1 MKIILL
7 KDVDNLG
14 DEGEVKT
21 VADGYGRNYLLPRG
35 FATIFSKAGLTLIEQ
50 RAAKIEARKEDK
62 KKAALGLKEKLQGIN
77 LVIPMPAGDNG
88 KLFGA
93 VTNAVVAEKLAEAAG
108 VSIDRRHVSI
118 HGNAIK
124 LVGVYDVKVR
134 VMDRE
139 YAAIKVEVKAL
150 EAQA

>member
-7 KDVDNLG
+7 KDVENLG

-35 FATIFSKAGLTLIEQ
+35 FATIFSKAGLNLIEQ
-50 RAAKIEARKEDK
+50 RQAKIEARKEEK
-62 KKAALGLKEKLQGIN
+62 RQAALSLKEKLNG
-77 LVIPMPAGDNG
+77 LVVTIAMPAGDNG

-93 VTNAVVAEKLAEAAG
+93 VTNGVVAEHLATASG
-108 VSIDRRHVSI
+108 VAIDKRNISI

-124 LVGVYDVKVR
+124 LVGSYDVKVR
-134 VMDRE
+134 VLDRE
-139 YAAIKVEVKAL
+139 SATIKVEVKAL
-150 EAQA
+150 EA

>member
-7 KDVDNLG
+7 KDVENLG

-35 FATIFSKAGLTLIEQ
+35 FATLFSKAGLNLIEQ
-50 RAAKIEARKEDK
+50 RQAKIEARKEEK
-62 KKAALGLKEKLQGIN
+62 RKAALGLKEKLQGLN
-77 LVIPMPAGDNG
+77 VVISMPAGDNG

-93 VTNAVVAEKLAEAAG
+93 VTNGVVADHVAQAVG
-108 VSIDRRHVSI
+108 VAIDKRHVSI

-124 LVGVYDVKVR
+124 LVGIYDVKIR

-139 YAAIKVEVKAL
+139 YASIKVEVKAL
-150 EAQA
+150 GA

>member
-7 KDVDNLG
+7 KDVENLG

-35 FATIFSKAGLTLIEQ
+35 FATLFSKAGLTLIEQ
-50 RAAKIEARKEDK
+50 RKAKIEARREEKRK
-62 KKAALGLKEKLQGIN
+62 TALSLKEKLQGLN
-77 LVIPMPAGDNG
+77 VVIAMPAGDNG

-93 VTNAVVAEKLAEAAG
+93 VTNGVVAEHVSQAAG
-108 VSIDRRHVSI
+108 VAIDKRNVSI

-124 LVGVYDVKVR
+124 LVGTYDVKIR

-139 YAAIKVEVKAL
+139 AATIKVEVKPL
-150 EAQA
+150 EA

>member
-7 KDVDNLG
+7 KDVENLG

-35 FATIFSKAGLTLIEQ
+35 FAVLFSKHGLNLIEQ

-62 KKAALGLKEKLQGIN
+62 KKAALSLKEKLQGLN
-77 LVIPMPAGDNG
+77 LVISMPAGDNG

-93 VTNAVVAEKLAEAAG
+93 VTNGVVADHLAQSAG
-108 VSIDRRHVSI
+108 VTIDKRYVSI

-124 LVGVYDVKVR
+124 LVGVYDVKIR
-134 VMDRE
+134 VLDRE
-139 YAAIKVEVKAL
+139 YATIKVEVKAL
-150 EAQA
+150 EA

>member
-7 KDVDNLG
+7 KDVENLG

-21 VADGYGRNYLLPRG
+21 VADGYGRNFLLPRG
-35 FATIFSKAGLTLIEQ
+35 FATLFSKAGLTLIEQ
-50 RAAKIEARKEDK
+50 RKAKIEARKEEK
-62 KKAALGLKEKLQGIN
+62 RKAALGLKEKLQG
-77 LVIPMPAGDNG
+77 LAVVISMPAGDNG

-93 VTNAVVAEKLAEAAG
+93 VTNGVVAEHVATAAG
-108 VSIDRRHVSI
+108 VVIDKRNVSI
-118 HGNAIK
+118 TGNAIK
-124 LVGVYDVKVR
+124 LVGIYDVKIR

-150 EAQA
+150 GA

>member
-14 DEGEVKT
+14 EEGQVKT
-21 VADGYGRNYLLPRG
+21 VADGYGRNYLIPRG

-50 RAAKIEARKEDK
+50 RASKIEARKEEK
-62 KKAALGLKEKLQGIN
+62 RKAALGLKDQLQGVN
-77 LVIPMPAGDNG
+77 LVVAMPAGDNG

-93 VTNAVVAEKLAEAAG
+93 VTNSVVAEKLQETAG
-108 VSIDRRHVSI
+108 ITIDRRHISI

-124 LVGVYDVKVR
+124 LVGTYEVKIR
-134 VMDRE
+134 VMDHE
-139 YAAIKVEVKAL
+139 YATVKLEVKPL
-150 EAQA
+150 EA

>member
-7 KDVDNLG
+7 KDVENLG

-21 VADGYGRNYLLPRG
+21 VADGYGRNFLLPRG
-35 FATIFSKAGLTLIEQ
+35 FATLFSKAGLNLIEQ
-50 RAAKIEARKEDK
+50 RTAKIEARKEEK
-62 KKAALGLKEKLQGIN
+62 RQAALGLKEKLQGLN
-77 LVIPMPAGDNG
+77 LVISMPAGDNG

-93 VTNAVVAEKLAEAAG
+93 VTNGVVAEHVAKASG
-108 VSIDRRHVSI
+108 VSIDKRNVSI

-124 LVGVYDVKVR
+124 LVGVYDVRIR

-139 YAAIKVEVKAL
+139 YANIKVEVKAL
-150 EAQA
+150 EA

>member
-7 KDVDNLG
+7 KDVENLG

-21 VADGYGRNYLLPRG
+21 VADGYGRNYLLPQG
-35 FATIFSKAGLTLIEQ
+35 FATLFSKAGLNLIEQ
-50 RAAKIEARKEDK
+50 RKAKIEARKEEK
-62 KKAALGLKEKLQGIN
+62 RQAALGLKEKLQGVN
-77 LVIPMPAGDNG
+77 LVISMPAGDNG

-93 VTNAVVAEKLAEAAG
+93 VTNGVVAEQLAASTG
-108 VSIDRRHVSI
+108 ITIDKRHISI

-124 LVGVYDVKVR
+124 LVGIYDVKVR

-139 YAAIKVEVKAL
+139 SATIKVEVKPL
-150 EAQA
+150 GV

>member
-7 KDVDNLG
+7 KDVENLG

-50 RAAKIEARKEDK
+50 RQAKIEARKEEK
-62 KKAALGLKEKLQGIN
+62 RKAALGLKEKLQGLN
-77 LVIPMPAGDNG
+77 VVISMPAGDNG

-93 VTNAVVAEKLAEAAG
+93 VTNGVVADHVAQAAG
-108 VSIDRRHVSI
+108 VSIDKRNVSI

-124 LVGVYDVKVR
+124 LVGVYDVKIR

-150 EAQA
+150 GA

>member
-7 KDVDNLG
+7 KDVENLG

-21 VADGYGRNYLLPRG
+21 VADGYGRNFLLPRG
-35 FATIFSKAGLTLIEQ
+35 FATLFSKAGLTLIEQ
-50 RAAKIEARKEDK
+50 RKAKIEARREEK
-62 KKAALGLKEKLQGIN
+62 KQAALGLKEKLQGLN
-77 LVIPMPAGDNG
+77 LVIAMPAGDNG

-93 VTNAVVAEKLAEAAG
+93 VTNAVIAEQIAQAAG

-118 HGNAIK
+118 AGNAIK
-124 LVGVYDVKVR
+124 MVGVYEVKIR

-139 YAAIKVEVKAL
+139 SAVIKVEVKAL
-150 EAQA
+150 EA